1 MNNSL
6 ETLKNNRKGI
16 LFIELAGLLH
26 DIGKLSEEF
35 LEYRKTWQ
43 DDPQGWGKDPHS
55 ERKWRDQEANRD
67 IEERYLDDIE
77 KFKVPDEFKKEIKGV
92 TDCDFGEPDF
102 SIQKAVHD
110 HHKDGTKIVLG
121 PLIKMLQAADGK
133 DSAIDRN
140 NPLFSAEQKN
150 NIYKSNVFGFEQDR
164 KIEYKS
170 QEDARKKL
178 YTDLGVELPTYFN
191 SFDNDF
197 RCRILD
203 NIKNAL
209 DQGISDTTRP
219 QNDTS
224 LWEHAYG
231 VASILKVLSV
241 HNLFNKGNE
250 IYEIKDVRF
259 GIFGVGWDGFKFI
272 SYGQKIGDIVGRKN
286 VLDNIKKSIKE
297 IVESKYPVGNTIYED
312 DNGIYFIVPAGF
324 DESDLN
330 KAQYPDI
337 RYAILKKTYEMAAE
351 KSAGELQPHVVD
363 ISKTNTLTAIV
374 RAIKMMREKTSYP
387 FDSAVQGFK
396 YFAKYLQKFEAKKTV
411 CPICRLRAVEKEDV
425 DKKICKECRK
435 CRTEA
440 VIRESDSADQQT
452 VFIDEIVDENQG
464 AALIVARFGLRN
476 WLDGTMIRTLFVS
489 EENGIKKE
497 IDSLGKIKAFQV
509 GIEKDLRKHF
519 KTTEYSYNRIKK
531 DIDSFNPDHAN
542 FDKKRAT
549 KIAFLYAYRYR
560 GNKEHDYKVNV
571 TNIWEQWEDI
581 LKDLKEEIGNSSKED
596 ILLYNVLNLKTPTPS
611 TILDVWFTTL
621 HFFKT
626 EVSGLFRNELK
637 EDFPQVNR
645 SQIRTKEDISP
656 WNGTL
661 EAEIISKIGTKKRVE
676 ILFKGKRFL
685 EVIGEQYQEDNNTG
699 DLSRV
704 NIIDKNYPTY
714 SKEDNRIFTVEK
726 LIPGNLFMRYRIIT
740 ESPNIYM
747 AIVPANKALKVTN
760 SIHKKYKERF
770 GKVVGRLPLSIGNIF
785 FRKKMPMFVVL
796 DAGKKMLNNFE
807 KLANNKE
814 KMLFDVITRKDAND
828 KSSLNIGAVLETEN
842 EAYKRTVQWDLP
854 SKLGNKDEDYYHP
867 YFFVDSKNKNIS
879 SRQTFFKTIP
889 GDVIHFTE
897 IEEGDTLCVRPNF
910 YDFEFLDSN
919 IRRHDIQID
928 NDLRRKSNIANF
940 RSKPFLLDEVDQ
952 KVIEIWEH
960 LIQGKRLQGITDAKL
975 RNLQSLWLTKYQE
988 WSVNLDE
995 PDTDSCKVWNKFVET
1010 SVKKEFPD
1018 IDKQDEVRSVL
1029 LETIKNGVFFDMLE
1043 LYLGILKMRVKDVQ
1057 KKEIKP

>member
-6 ETLKNNRKGI
+6 ETLENNRKGI

-26 DIGKLSEEF
+26 DIGKLSKAF
-35 LEYRKTWQ
+35 LEYRKTCQ
-43 DDPQGWGKDPHS
+43 DDPQGWEKDPHS
-55 ERKWRDQEANRD
+55 ERKWKDQEANRD
-67 IEERYLDDIE
+67 VEERYLVDIE
-77 KFKVPDEFKKEIKGV
+77 KFKDKDAVPDEFKKEIKGV

-121 PLIKMLQAADGK
+121 PLIKTLQAADGK
-133 DSAIDRN
+133 DAAIDRN

-170 QEDARKKL
+170 QEDARKQL
-178 YTDLGVELPTYFN
+178 YGTLRTILPEYFN
-191 SFDNDF
+191 SFSDSD
-197 RCRILD
+197 RRQILKD
-203 NIKNAL
+203 VEEAFK
-209 DQGISDTTRP
+209 QGISDTTRP

-224 LWEHAYG
+224 LWEHAYA

-250 IYEIKDVRF
+250 VYRFQDVRF
-259 GIFGVGWDGFKFI
+259 GIFGIGWDGFKFI

-324 DESDLN
+324 DESDLDQS
-330 KAQYPDI
+330 QYPAI
-337 RYAILKKTYEMAAE
+337 KHAILKETYEMAAE

-396 YFAKYLQKFEAKKTV
+396 YFAEYLQKFEAKKTV
-411 CPICRLRAVEKEDV
+411 CPICRLRSVEKEDV
-425 DKKICKECRK
+425 DKKICEECRK
-435 CRTEA
+435 RKTKA
-440 VIRESDSADQQT
+440 AIRKSDSTKQQT
-452 VFIDEIVDENQG
+452 VFIDEVVDKNQG
-464 AALIVARFGLRN
+464 AALVVARFGLKD
-476 WLDGTMIRTLFVS
+476 WLDGTMIRALFVS

-497 IDSLGKIKAFQV
+497 IESLGKIKAFQV
-509 GIEKDLRKHF
+509 GLEQSLRNQF
-519 KTTEYSYNRIKK
+519 ETTEYSYNRIKE
-531 DIDSFNPDHAN
+531 DIDSFNPDSTHFN
-542 FDKKRAT
+542 KERAEKT
-549 KIAFLYAYRYR
+549 AFLYAYGYR
-560 GNKEHDYKVNV
+560 GNEIKNYNVNV
-571 TNIWEQWEDI
+571 SYIWKQWENL
-581 LKDLKEEIGNSSKED
+581 LKNTREEINNSSKKD
-596 ILLYNVLNLKTPTPS
+596 ILLYNTLNAKSSTPS
-611 TILDVWFTTL
+611 TILDVWLTTL
-621 HFFKT
+621 HFFKK
-626 EVSGLFRNELK
+626 EVSGLFRDELG

-645 SQIRTKEDISP
+645 LQIRTKEDMSL
-656 WNGTL
+656 WQGTI
-661 EAEIISKIGTKKRVE
+661 EAEIISKTEPKKRVE

-726 LIPGNLFMRYRIIT
+726 LIPGDLFMRYRIIT

-760 SIHKKYKERF
+760 LIHKKYEERF
-770 GKVVGRLPLSIGNIF
+770 GKVIGRLPLSIGNIF

-814 KMLFDVITRKDAND
+814 KMLFDVITRKNAND
-828 KSSLNIGAVLETEN
+828 KSSLNIEAVLETEN

-854 SKLGNKDEDYYHP
+854 SKLGNKDKDYYHP

-879 SRQTFFKTIP
+879 SRSTFFKTIP

-897 IEEGDTLCVRPNF
+897 IEEGDTLCIKPNF

-919 IRRHDIQID
+919 IRRHEIGID
-928 NDLRRKSNIANF
+928 TQLRRKSNVANF
-940 RSKPFLLDEVDQ
+940 RSKPFLLDEVNQ
-952 KVIEIWEH
+952 KLIDIW
-960 LIQGKRLQGITDAKL
+960 KRIIKVGQLPGITDSKL

-988 WSVNLDE
+988 WEVNLDRPGE
-995 PDTDSCKVWNKFVET
+995 DTCKRWINFVEA
-1010 SVKKEFPD
+1010 SVKKEFPKIFEED
-1018 IDKQDEVRSVL
+1018 RRILS
-1029 LETIKNGVFFDMLE
+1029 ETIKNGVFFDMLE
-1043 LYLGILKMRVKDVQ
+1043 LYLGILKLRVKDVH
-1057 KKEIKP
+1057 KKGD